1 MKTSTMSPLLF
12 EIGCEEIPAQMLE
25 DAREQLE
32 SLLQRNFLDAGLSPE
47 EGLKIC
53 TFCTPRR
60 LVAHIPNLFVKQADQ
75 SDEIQGPPAR
85 VAFDAKGHPT
95 PAAEGFARK
104 FGVDVQS
111 LVRVKKGGRGDY
123 VVVRNVRR
131 GKPALDILPQLLGQV
146 IQGFGFPSTMYWL
159 KKSGP
164 RFVRPV
170 RWILAFL
177 GEGKSAKV
185 VKMEFATVKASDFTH
200 GNRKAGRKPIRVRSF
215 RQYDQLLRK
224 HGVMISTADRRKAL
238 QQNINILLKKHSL
251 KQIENIDLSSW
262 IISSTE
268 FPRPILGRFDRR
280 FLALPRECL
289 ITVMEQH
296 QKYVAVQNQDGRL
309 EPFFVA
315 VLDNTKDVKG
325 LIRQGHER
333 VLEARFCDAQF
344 SWKTDQKIKFES
356 RLDRLG
362 SVTFQSELGSY
373 RDKIE
378 RMKTL
383 GGQVC
388 HELTGQRTLDG
399 KWTESLLRAL
409 ELSKCDLTTEM
420 VKEFPSLQGIMG
432 GLYAVAQDEPSDVG
446 DAIYDHYLPVTAEGQ
461 LPRSLL
467 GVALS
472 LVDKLDNVLAG
483 FAVGLE
489 PSGSSDQF
497 ALRRQGNGIIKLLV
511 EKSITINLKQII
523 YFHINN
529 LSVHPKKQP
538 DELLA
543 SLLQFFEE
551 RTRFLLEQFYGI
563 RYDSVNAV
571 VASGATEPLEIY
583 RRARA
588 LEAIRASDYFV
599 PLSMAAKRI
608 SNILSKSA
616 KESDW
621 TLGNVDPAFL
631 EAGPEQELYT
641 GFKSVSRGVR
651 ERVTSGEFQAALEHT
666 AELRPLVDKFFDN
679 VMVMTEL
686 RELRQNRLRLLGELD
701 GLFSTVVRFS
711 EVVVVAD

>member
-1 MKTSTMSPLLF
+1 MKTSNISPLLF
-12 EIGCEEIPAQMLE
+12 EIGCEEIPARMLE
-25 DAREQLE
+25 DAREQLG
-32 SLLQRNFLDAGLSPE
+32 SLLQSKFPEARLAPE
-47 EGLKIC
+47 EGLKVR

-60 LVAHIPNLFVKQADQ
+60 LVAHIPNLLMQQADQ
-75 SDEIQGPPAR
+75 SEEIQGPSVR

-104 FGVDVQS
+104 LGVNVQS
-111 LVRVKKGGRGDY
+111 LVRVQRGERGDY
-123 VVVRNVRR
+123 VAVRKVRR
-131 GKPALDILPQLLGQV
+131 GKPALEILPELLERV

-170 RWILAFL
+170 RWILALL
-177 GEGKSAKV
+177 GEGKGAEV
-185 VKMEFATVKASDFTH
+185 VAMEFAAVKAADFTH
-200 GNRKAGRKPIRVRSF
+200 GNRKADGKPIRVRSF
-215 RQYDQLLRK
+215 RQYDRILRK
-224 HGVMISTADRRKAL
+224 HGVMISTEDRRRAL
-238 QQNINILLKKHSL
+238 EEKIYVLLEKYNL
-251 KQIENIDLSSW
+251 KQIENIGLNSW

-268 FPRPILGRFDRR
+268 FPQPILGRFDRG

-296 QKYVAVQNQDGRL
+296 QNYIAVQDQDGRL
-309 EPFFVA
+309 EPFFIA
-315 VLDNTKDVKG
+315 VLDNTQDAKG

-333 VLEARFCDAQF
+333 VLEARFRDARF
-344 SWKTDQKIKFES
+344 FWETDQKIRFES

-362 SVTFQSELGSY
+362 NVTFQSDLGSY

-378 RMKTL
+378 RMKAL
-383 GGQVC
+383 GRRLC
-388 HELTGQRTLDG
+388 EDLTGQGTG
-399 KWTESLLRAL
+399 EGTENLLRAL

-432 GLYAVAQDEPSDVG
+432 GLYAAAQGEPREVG
-446 DAIYDHYLPVTAEGQ
+446 DAIYDHYLPVTAEGP
-461 LPRSLL
+461 LPRSFL

-472 LVDKLDNVLAG
+472 LVDKLDNVLSG

-489 PSGSSDQF
+489 PSGSSDPF

-511 EKSITINLKQII
+511 EKLITINLKEIA
-523 YFHINN
+523 YYHINN
-529 LSVHPKKQP
+529 LSIPPKKQA

-543 SLLQFFEE
+543 SLLRFFEE

-563 RYDSVNAV
+563 RYDTVNAV
-571 VASGATEPLEIY
+571 VASGATEPVEIF

-608 SNILSKSA
+608 ANILSKSA

-621 TLGNVDPAFL
+621 TLGQVDPALL
-631 EAGPEQELYT
+631 EPGPEQELYAEFQ
-641 GFKSVSRGVR
+641 GVHHGVR
-651 ERVTSGEFQAALEHT
+651 ERVRAGEFQAALERT
-666 AELRPLVDKFFDN
+666 VELRPRVDKFFDH
-679 VMVMTEL
+679 VLIMAEL
-686 RELRQNRLRLLGELD
+686 REVRQNRLRLLAELD
-701 GLFSTVVRFS
+701 GLFSTVARFS
-711 EVVVVAD
+711 EVVITSA